1 MNAAAAAGKALS
13 AITVL
18 RPSLSDSD
26 PSENDPSIFA
36 KLSRAINHPVAC
48 KVSDLAVRSSV
59 GVHAAELQKT
69 EPPINSA
76 SARIKIGVV
85 SASLKEPLRLASV
98 SKKYFEFKRV
108 VAACPRWQCPRQRRR
123 PRASR
128 RWR

>member
-36 KLSRAINHPVAC
+36 KLSRPINQPVSC
-48 KVSDLAVRSSV
+48 KVSALAVRSSV
-59 GVHAAELQKT
+59 CVHAAALQKNKS
-69 EPPINSA
+69 PINAA

-85 SASLKEPLRLASV
+85 SASLKEPLRLAV
-98 SKKYFEFKRV
+98 RIEEIFRI
-108 VAACPRWQCPRQRRR
+108 Q
-123 PRASR
+123 
-128 RWR
+128 